1 MSSRR
6 TSSVPKEDVVF
17 PRMLYCDSRCSQTL
31 TGLSPALPGALLC
44 NATRRLGDGQR
55 VILRQRVRGSVRA
68 VRAVRNTLV
77 FQTETGVVADD
88 SVEYIT
94 VESSRLAQMN
104 TSGQVRYALEL
115 LEIDKKSFQVLGAA
129 LQRRGKELEAESA
142 LLESMEEEAKVW
154 KDKVKAIEDR
164 VALRRK
170 ANAELKQLLACD
182 QQENQSSFNRVHLG
196 VVDSL
201 RPG

>member
-1 MSSRR
+1 M
-6 TSSVPKEDVVF
+6 
-17 PRMLYCDSRCSQTL
+17 
-31 TGLSPALPGALLC
+31 
-44 NATRRLGDGQR
+44 
-55 VILRQRVRGSVRA
+55 
-68 VRAVRNTLV
+68 